1 MDIQSG
7 IVLAVIIGAVLL
19 VDRLGD
25 TDELARRLFQ
35 VALGVAFAYFVFSGT
50 TAFIRV
56 AGNPSDSQILS
67 GLGSND
73 SSGAARELANRFVA
87 ARAADFSVGVL
98 AILFGIGGLWRWR
111 TVPLG
116 IAVGGLLL
124 VLASGTGGG
133 ASAYQL
139 VVLADTS
146 LHASRAA
153 NAVNFAILGIG
164 FAGLL
169 WFGFTTWERDSDE
182 ASGEDDGAAPARD
195 GPASG

>member
-98 AILFGIGGLWRWR
+98 AILFGIGGLRRWR
-111 TVPLG
+111 RYR
-116 IAVGGLLL
+116 
-124 VLASGTGGG
+124 SGSL
-133 ASAYQL
+133 SAGCFL
-139 VVLADTS
+139 CW
-146 LHASRAA
+146 RAA
-153 NAVNFAILGIG
+153 QG
-164 FAGLL
+164 AG
-169 WFGFTTWERDSDE
+169 R
-182 ASGEDDGAAPARD
+182 API
-195 GPASG
+195 SSSF